1 MADSCG
7 CRGRDFSVLRAGNR
21 KEAADAG
28 LAADLEATVFVL
40 GLGGKRSH

>member
-7 CRGRDFSVLRAGNR
+7 CRGRDFSVLRAGNC

-28 LAADLEATVFVL
+28 LAADLEGRPTVNPED
-40 GLGGKRSH
+40 